1 MLPVGE
7 RHAFHAASQYREG
20 AGRRGQPHGD
30 GLGVGDSL
38 VPEAAGLQA
47 PSRGRELRE
56 PVPVILDLFWKLIE
70 KFANLGILQRLG
82 LAFDAA
88 QDLHRVRAAQP
99 IAERSE
105 SRPGVPIP
113 LLPPPDLFV
122 VHEPA
127 KDPLQAQDAVEG
139 QAERRQPFF
148 EVLVYEGRET
158 SDRSLGQLD
167 AQAVRDREHA
177 GGVVGSVREL
187 PRPAEIG
194 RVAY

>member
-7 RHAFHAASQYREG
+7 RHAFHAAAQYREG
-20 AGRRGQPHGD
+20 AGRRSQPYRD

-47 PSRGRELRE
+47 PSQGRELRE
-56 PVPVILDLFWKLIE
+56 PVAVILDLFWKLIE

-88 QDLHRVRAAQP
+88 QDLHRAGAVQP
-99 IAERSE
+99 IAELPE
-105 SRPGVPIP
+105 SCPRGFVP

-148 EVLVYEGRET
+148 EVFVYESREA

-177 GGVVGSVREL
+177 GGVVGSIREL
-187 PRPAEIG
+187 PRPAETG

>member
-7 RHAFHAASQYREG
+7 RHAFHAAAQYREG
-20 AGRRGQPHGD
+20 ADRRGQPHGD

-56 PVPVILDLFWKLIE
+56 PLPVILDLLRKPLE
-70 KFANLGILQRLG
+70 KFADSRGLQRPG

-88 QDLHRVRAAQP
+88 QDLHRAGAVQA
-99 IAERSE
+99 IAELPE
-105 SRPGVPIP
+105 SCPRGFVP

-148 EVLVYEGRET
+148 EVLVYESREA

-187 PRPAEIG
+187 PRPAETG